1 VSKPEEQLSEVQ
13 NLRQSRFSGDGNSR
27 SSRRKKRKM
36 RKLFKNS
43 GLKSYLKNIMKDL
56 LMPGM
61 ARANAKER
69 GYSQT
74 PQLIKLP
81 SLGAND

>member
-1 VSKPEEQLSEVQ
+1 
-13 NLRQSRFSGDGNSR
+13 
-27 SSRRKKRKM
+27 
-36 RKLFKNS
+36 
-43 GLKSYLKNIMKDL
+43 MKDL